1 MNNFEEHL
9 IELSSVESKSPDVE
23 SFIKNI
29 RLRHEDLKMKTNRAI
44 SGLSA
49 FVFIL
54 IIGIFTSSQL
64 VDDDYMNAPW
74 TSTDSYLSYDYL
86 SIFDESESFDGSELD
101 QLTLYL
107 IENNYDLDTEEI
119 FYYSILYD
127 ETNYKEKSL

>member
-1 MNNFEEHL
+1 MNNFEEKL
-9 IELSSVESKSPDVE
+9 IKLSSVESNSPDVE

-29 RLRHEDLKMKTNRAI
+29 RLRHEDIKMKTNRTI

-64 VDDDYMNAPW
+64 VYDDYINAQW
-74 TSTDSYLSYDYL
+74 TSTDSYLGNDYL
-86 SIFDESESFDGSELD
+86 SRFDESESFDINELG

-107 IENNYDLDTEEI
+107 IEDSYDLDTEEI
-119 FYYSILYD
+119 FYFSILYD
-127 ETNYKEKSL
+127 ETSYKEKSL

>member
-1 MNNFEEHL
+1 MDNFEEKL
-9 IELSSVESKSPDVE
+9 IELSSVEFDSPDID
-23 SFIKNI
+23 SFIRNI
-29 RLRHEDLKMKTNRAI
+29 RLYQNDMRIKRNRAI

-54 IIGIFTSSQL
+54 ILGIFTSSQL
-64 VDDDYMNAPW
+64 DDTYYMDSQW
-74 TSTDSYLSYDYL
+74 TSADSYLIYDYL
-86 SIFDESESFDGSELD
+86 SNIDDNQDWDINELD

-107 IENNYDLDTEEI
+107 LEQGYELDSEEI

>member
-1 MNNFEEHL
+1 MNNFEEKL
-9 IELSSVESKSPDVE
+9 IELSSVESNSPDVE

-29 RLRHEDLKMKTNRAI
+29 RLRHEDIKMKTNRTI

-86 SIFDESESFDGSELD
+86 SIFDESESFDSSELD

-107 IENNYDLDTEEI
+107 IENSYDLDTEEI

-127 ETNYKEKSL
+127 ENNYKEKSL

>member
-29 RLRHEDLKMKTNRAI
+29 RLRHEDFRMKTNRAI

-64 VDDDYMNAPW
+64 VDDDYMNAQW
-74 TSTDSYLSYDYL
+74 TSTDSYLGYDYL
-86 SIFDESESFDGSELD
+86 SIFDESESFDSSELD
-101 QLTLYL
+101 PLTLYI
-107 IENNYDLDTEEI
+107 IENSYDLDTEEL
-119 FYYSILYD
+119 FYFSILYD
-127 ETNYKEKSL
+127 ETSYKEKSL

>member
-1 MNNFEEHL
+1 MNNFEEKL

-29 RLRHEDLKMKTNRAI
+29 RLRHEHVRMKTNRAI

-54 IIGIFTSSQL
+54 IVGIFTSSQL
-64 VDDDYMNAPW
+64 VDDDFMTVPW

-86 SIFDESESFDGSELD
+86 SKFDESEKFDSNELD
-101 QLTLYL
+101 QLTLYF
-107 IENNYDLDTEEI
+107 IENSYDLDTEEI
-119 FYYSILYD
+119 FYFSILYD

>member
-1 MNNFEEHL
+1 MR
-9 IELSSVESKSPDVE
+9 
-23 SFIKNI
+23 IK
-29 RLRHEDLKMKTNRAI
+29 RNRVI

-54 IIGIFTSSQL
+54 IMGIFTASQL
-64 VDDDYMNAPW
+64 DDTYYMHGQW
-74 TSTDSYLSYDYL
+74 TSADSYLIYDYL
-86 SIFDESESFDGSELD
+86 SNIDDNQDWDINELD

-107 IENNYDLDTEEI
+107 LEQGYELDSEEI